1 MQLKAFTS
9 PSVVMFGEIV
19 MLRTML
25 NIRTRDAMPNI
36 GRINAMPRKIVAQQ
50 IAPNINDKPSQQQQG
65 NWEHFEILSLIRCKR
80 LEHHALKELIN
91 ICFHMV
97 FAT

>member
-1 MQLKAFTS
+1 
-9 PSVVMFGEIV
+9 
-19 MLRTML
+19 ML

-36 GRINAMPRKIVAQQ
+36 GTINAMPQ
-50 IAPNINDKPSQQQQG
+50 IALNINNKPSQQQQG
-65 NWEHFEILSLIRCKR
+65 NWEHFEILSLIRCKT

-91 ICFHMV
+91 ICFYMV